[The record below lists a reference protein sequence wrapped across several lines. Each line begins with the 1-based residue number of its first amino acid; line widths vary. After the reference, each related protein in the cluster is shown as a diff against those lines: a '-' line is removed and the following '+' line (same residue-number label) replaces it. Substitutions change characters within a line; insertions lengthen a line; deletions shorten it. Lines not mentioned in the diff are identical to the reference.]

1 MTAQALPAQALPA
14 QALPAQTTNAQTLPD
29 LARFTE
35 EAVTWL
41 SSIATA
47 RTESV
52 WGSGSDSVAVFENWT
67 ADEEREH
74 TDRIREYERAKFDA
88 GWGAL
93 NWSPRYGG
101 RGLPMPF
108 VLAFRRA
115 EAGFD
120 VPRRTEMFSVT
131 QQLVAP
137 TIEQWGTDEQR
148 ARYVRAML
156 RTDIIACQLFSET
169 EAGSDLAAVRTR
181 AVRSADGSWTIEGH
195 KVWTSGA
202 RVAEIGV
209 AVCRTEPGASKH
221 AGLTVFLV
229 PMDAPGVRVRP
240 IRQMTG
246 GSSFNEVY
254 LEGVRLDDGFRLG
267 PLGKGWPVALT
278 VLAAERLDGGNLGLA
293 NADQAVAL
301 AQHLGRRLTEIE
313 RDRVA
318 DLVTRSY
325 LQRVAN
331 MRVAGAVVAGNDPGP
346 EASIGKLLA
355 TDTMAR
361 TSEVVRLLL
370 GRDLTA
376 DSGRWGTFAWTEH
389 ILGAPGY
396 RIAGGTD
403 EIQRNII
410 AERVLGLPRERRP

>member
-1 MTAQALPAQALPA
+1 MTAH
-14 QALPAQTTNAQTLPD
+14 TLPD
-29 LARFTE
+29 LATFTD
-35 EAVTWL
+35 EAVVWL
-41 SSIATA
+41 QSVAPP

-67 ADEEREH
+67 AEQEREH
-74 TDRIREYERAKFDA
+74 TDEISRYEKLKFDA

-93 NWSPRYGG
+93 NWPTEYGG
-101 RGLPMPF
+101 RDLPLSY

-115 EAGFD
+115 EEAFD
-120 VPRRTEMFSVT
+120 IPRRTEMFSVT

-137 TIEQWGTDEQR
+137 TIAQWGTEDQK
-148 ARYVRAML
+148 ARYVRALL
-156 RTDIIACQLFSET
+156 RTDLIACQLFSET
-169 EAGSDLAAVRTR
+169 EAGSDLAAVRTK
-181 AVRSADGSWTIEGH
+181 AVQKPNDTWQIDGH

-202 RVAEIGV
+202 SVSDFGV
-209 AVCRTEPGASKH
+209 AVCRTDPAAAKH

-229 PMDAPGVRVRP
+229 PMDASGVTIRP

-254 LEGVRLDDGFRLG
+254 LDTVTLDDTYRLG
-267 PLGKGWPVALT
+267 PVGKGWQVALT

-301 AQHLGRRLTEIE
+301 AQNLGRELSEIE
-313 RDRVA
+313 RDKVA

-325 LQRVAN
+325 LQRVSN
-331 MRVAGAVVAGNDPGP
+331 MRVAGAVVAGNNPGP
-346 EASIGKLLA
+346 EASLGKLLA

-361 TSEVVRLLL
+361 TSEVARMLL

-376 DSGRWGTFAWTEH
+376 DPGRWGTFAWSEH
-389 ILGAPGY
+389 VLGAPGY
-396 RIAGGTD
+396 KIAGGTD
-403 EIQRNII
+403 EIQHNII
-410 AERVLGLPRERRP
+410 AERVLGLPREPRP